1 MAAALVGT
9 RGSLA
14 RGRGFCRCAGCIAD
28 PWARRRA
35 GFDGCALAQRW
46 SPLRLCRTS
55 DSLRLSRP
63 PLGRRPQWISLL
75 VVLTP
80 NPIQWNGRVLATF
93 ASVARQACADF
104 DPWAKAAT
112 STEEQPWHAVANS
125 PRSEWIAAL
134 FGAALSARTLCV
146 HTRGRGCWPCVCC
159 RAVATERK
167 PVWLCVSGECA
178 CG

>member
-14 RGRGFCRCAGCIAD
+14 RGRGFCRCAGSVAD

-63 PLGRRPQWISLL
+63 PLGRRPQWRL
-75 VVLTP
+75 VQVVSC
-80 NPIQWNGRVLATF
+80 PIPIRWTDRVVATLVS
-93 ASVARQACADF
+93 SVCVACAVHH
-104 DPWAKAAT
+104 PWAEAAT
-112 STEEQPWHAVANS
+112 STEVLPWHAVANS
-125 PRSEWIAAL
+125 PRSEWIATL
-134 FGAALSARTLCV
+134 FGATLSARTLCA